1 VGYDQLRYLRI
12 SHHDFDGGVSTGE
25 LVVNAA
31 VADDVTEVFR
41 RLYEAR
47 FPIRRMTLVDDY
59 GAASDPADGADDFA
73 SIEADNT
80 SAFNCRRRTG
90 TGGWSEH
97 SYGTA
102 IDLNP
107 LENPYVHPD
116 GTTSHP
122 ASRPYLDRSLA
133 APGVVTADGQVVAAF
148 RDIGWGWGGN
158 WDSPTDYQH
167 FSRSGR

>member
-1 VGYDQLRYLRI
+1 MR
-12 SHHDFDGGVSTGE
+12 TGE
-25 LVVNAA
+25 LVVNAS
-31 VADDVTEVFR
+31 VADNVVAVFR
-41 RLYEAR
+41 RLYEAG

-80 SAFNCRRRTG
+80 SAFNCRQRTG

-97 SYGTA
+97 SFGTA

-107 LENPYVHPD
+107 LENPYVSSD

-122 ASRPYLDRSLA
+122 GSRRFLDRSLA
-133 APGVVTADGQVVAAF
+133 VPGVIAGDGPAVAAF
-148 RDIGWGWGGN
+148 RDIGWGWGGT
-158 WDSPTDYQH
+158 WSTPKDYQH